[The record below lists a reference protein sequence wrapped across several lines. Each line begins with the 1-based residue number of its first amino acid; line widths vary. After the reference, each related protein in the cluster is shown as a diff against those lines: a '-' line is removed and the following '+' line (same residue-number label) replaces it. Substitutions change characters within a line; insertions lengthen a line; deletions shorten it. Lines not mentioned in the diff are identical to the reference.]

1 MNEQPQATLVRLGD
15 TELVPASDTED
26 IRGRP
31 VVDRDGEDI
40 GDVDELLIDERDKRV
55 RLIEVGSGG
64 FLGIG
69 ETKRLIPV
77 EAVTSIDDKVHVD
90 TSRDQVSG
98 SPEYDP
104 KLEHAADYF
113 GSLYGHYGYTP
124 FSPAAAYAP
133 PPFPRM

>member
-15 TELVPASDTED
+15 TDLVPASDTED

-69 ETKRLIPV
+69 ETKRLSARTHPTCRI
-77 EAVTSIDDKVHVD
+77 
-90 TSRDQVSG
+90 
-98 SPEYDP
+98 
-104 KLEHAADYF
+104 
-113 GSLYGHYGYTP
+113 
-124 FSPAAAYAP
+124 
-133 PPFPRM
+133 